1 MDRGAWWARVHG
13 VRKEL
18 DRTDWLTHTRSKS
31 WHVSWDLKDNLNFI
45 AAKKDEVHLGTLRGQ
60 LERSLVNLG
69 CACILQTE
77 LNRMWQTPGRCYCI
91 WFFFFNSAS
100 LLPDTQN
107 PSPLPCKL
115 QFPWYGEH
123 SFRSLL
129 RESTLGMRNHRL
141 CPSSVALH
149 WFSVPGMFLEQPA
162 CRCQNIP
169 PAEIYLKPSHY
180 SAQGR
185 RQKHFLPAFP
195 LRLIMQNHTW
205 YWRST
210 FLNGARS
217 APRHYLTT
225 SLTQGPL
232 SPNPRSGFY
241 KYMTLFNQ
249 HKKIE

>member
-1 MDRGAWWARVHG
+1 MLLHM
-13 VRKEL
+13 
-18 DRTDWLTHTRSKS
+18 
-31 WHVSWDLKDNLNFI
+31 I
-45 AAKKDEVHLGTLRGQ
+45 
-60 LERSLVNLG
+60 
-69 CACILQTE
+69 
-77 LNRMWQTPGRCYCI
+77 
-91 WFFFFNSAS
+91 FFFNSAS

-162 CRCQNIP
+162 CRCQNIT

-180 SAQGR
+180 CAQGR